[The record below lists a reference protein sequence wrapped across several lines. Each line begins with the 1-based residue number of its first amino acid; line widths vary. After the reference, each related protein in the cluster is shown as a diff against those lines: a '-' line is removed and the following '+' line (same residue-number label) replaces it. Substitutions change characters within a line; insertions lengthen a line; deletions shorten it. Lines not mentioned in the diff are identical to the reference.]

1 LSVGEMTS
9 ISFPAWSMKI
19 FFLHQNSFTP
29 DSDNLDILIFQQLRE
44 IIPRQEVSP
53 LLTYSTCTDTV
64 ILSCVV

>member
-9 ISFPAWSMKI
+9 ICFPAWSMKI
-19 FFLHQNSFTP
+19 FLHQNSFTP
-29 DSDNLDILIFQQLRE
+29 DADTLDILIFQQLRE

-53 LLTYSTCTDTV
+53 LLTYSTRTDTV